1 MDTDGGGVRLGDM
14 DEQVA
19 VSGTPGQSPV
29 APDGSSEMNTTTPKV
44 TEQQTVK
51 NRSVRS
57 TWPLYVF
64 FIVVAGIV
72 GGTISWGFLS
82 DSLAALGIPDPGAFT
97 TAGLP
102 FLRAA
107 GWMIAALSV
116 GSFLASTFLIS
127 PRTVD
132 GVNDLRRSELN
143 VDGTLAARTGS
154 IAAIC
159 FGLVGIL
166 MIPLVMSDLS
176 GQPFSTA
183 VQPANWVVAFEQVAL
198 AKAWAWCSGFAFLT
212 GVAGLITHRWLAQPL
227 LFIGSIAMIIPLGLE
242 GHSAAGGNHDYGTN
256 SLLWHLLFMVL
267 WVGGLMAL
275 VAHCRRLGP
284 DLDLAVRR
292 YSNIITFA
300 LFGIAASGVV
310 NAAIRIEWSDWLT
323 TRYGL
328 IVLAKSI
335 GVIILAGFGLIH
347 RAAAIPKIRKDPT
360 NSRLFASIAIVEVI
374 VMAAVVGIAISM
386 GRTPP
391 PPPRDPNMSYMAI
404 EMGYELFEEPTLTSV
419 FAMWRFDIMLGTIGI
434 LLAGFYLRGLYVLHR
449 KGKKWNHLRTF
460 WWILGCITLVVT
472 VSSGIGM
479 NMPATFSMH
488 MIAHML
494 LSMVVPVFLVLG
506 APLTLIMESV
516 DAGEPG
522 RANMHDWVKAMVN
535 NPLMSF
541 IMHPAVNTIQFILIF
556 YFLYLT
562 PLYDLMVSE
571 HAGHL
576 IMNFVFVIS
585 GYIYYWEMIGPD
597 PTPVERTHVSRL
609 AWLTFS
615 MPFHLFF
622 GVYLMQLQEILAEE
636 FYTRLD
642 LPWNVDLAYDQL
654 VGGGIAWASGSF
666 PLIVVFGYLFRGW
679 LREERV
685 VEQKYEQ
692 RAAETG
698 FADMEEYNQMLSRM
712 SQGHDPHTDYYNT
725 EFKKE

>member
-1 MDTDGGGVRLGDM
+1 MNQPTVNPTAADKASTSTARNRRVR
-14 DEQVA
+14 
-19 VSGTPGQSPV
+19 P
-29 APDGSSEMNTTTPKV
+29 
-44 TEQQTVK
+44 
-51 NRSVRS
+51 
-57 TWPLYVF
+57 TWPLYVLF
-64 FIVVAGIV
+64 FVVAGVV

-82 DSLAALGIPDPGAFT
+82 DSLAALGIPDPGFVT

-132 GVNDLRRSELN
+132 GGNDLRRAVLN
-143 VDGTLAARTGS
+143 VDGTLAARTGAV
-154 IAAIC
+154 AALC

-176 GQPFSTA
+176 GQPFSVA
-183 VQPANWVVAFEQVAL
+183 VQPANWLVAFEQVAV
-198 AKAWAWCSGFAFLT
+198 AKAWLWCSIFAFIT
-212 GVAGLITHRWLAQPL
+212 GIAGLLTHRWLAQPL
-227 LFIGSIAMIIPLGLE
+227 LFIGSIAMIVPQGLE

-275 VAHCRRLGP
+275 IAHCRRLGP
-284 DLDLAVRR
+284 DLDLAIRR
-292 YSNIITFA
+292 YSTIATFA

-310 NAAIRIEWSDWLT
+310 NAAIRIEWSDWFT

-328 IVLAKSI
+328 IVVAKTI
-335 GVIILAGFGLIH
+335 GVIVLAGFGFLH
-347 RAAAIPKIRKDPT
+347 RAMVLPKIRKDPT
-360 NSRLFASIAIVEVI
+360 NSRLFASVAIVEVL

-404 EMGYELFEEPTLTSV
+404 EMGYDLYEEPTLTSV
-419 FAMWRFDIMLGTIGI
+419 FTMWRFDIMLGTIGI
-434 LLAGFYLRGLYVLHR
+434 LLIAFYLRGLWALHR
-449 KGKKWNHLRTF
+449 KGKTWNHLRTF

-488 MIAHML
+488 MVAHML

-506 APLTLIMESV
+506 APLTLILESV

-522 RANMHDWVKAMVN
+522 RPTMHDWVKAMVD
-535 NPLMSF
+535 NPLMDF

-597 PTPVERTHVSRL
+597 VTPVQRTHVSRL

-622 GVYLMQLQEILAEE
+622 GVYLMQLQEILAED

-642 LPWNVDLAYDQL
+642 LPWEVDLAYDQL

-692 RAAETG
+692 RAVETG
-698 FADMEEYNQMLSRM
+698 FADMEEYNQMLARLN
-712 SQGHDPHTDYYNT
+712 QGQDMHQDYYAAEFET
-725 EFKKE
+725 ENEPTREQRKQQE

>member
-1 MDTDGGGVRLGDM
+1 MGNM
-14 DEQVA
+14 DEQDA
-19 VSGTPGQSPV
+19 GSGTPGSTPV
-29 APDGSSEMNTTTPKV
+29 APDARSESNISNTHSGGAVP
-44 TEQQTVK
+44 VK
-51 NRSVRS
+51 NSRVRS
-57 TWPLYVF
+57 TWPLYVL

-72 GGTISWGFLS
+72 GGSISWGFLS
-82 DSLAALGIPDPGAFT
+82 DSLAALGIPDPGNLT

-107 GWMIAALSV
+107 AWMVAALSV
-116 GSFLASTFLIS
+116 GSFLTSTFLIG

-132 GVNDLRRSELN
+132 GINDLKKAVLN

-154 IAAIC
+154 VAAIC
-159 FGLVGIL
+159 FGLIGIL

-183 VQPANWVVAFEQVAL
+183 VQPANWAVAFEQVAL
-198 AKAWAWCSGFAFLT
+198 AKAWGWASGFAFVT
-212 GVAGLITHRWLAQPL
+212 GIAGLFTHRWLAQPL

-242 GHSAAGGNHDYGTN
+242 GHSAAGGDHDYGTN

-275 VAHCRRLGP
+275 IAHCRRLGP
-284 DLDLAVRR
+284 DLDLAIKR
-292 YSNIITFA
+292 YSNIATFA

-310 NAAIRIEWSDWLT
+310 NAALRIEWSDWFS

-328 IVLAKSI
+328 IVVAKAV
-335 GVIILAGFGLIH
+335 GVIVLAGFGFIH
-347 RAAAIPKIRKDPT
+347 RAAVIPKLRKDPS
-360 NSRLFASIAIVEVI
+360 NSRLFASVAIVEVI
-374 VMAAVVGIAISM
+374 VMAAVTGIAISM

-391 PPPRDPNMSYMAI
+391 PPPRDPNLSYMAI
-404 EMGYELFEEPTLTSV
+404 EIGYDLWEEPTLTSV
-419 FAMWRFDIMLGTIGI
+419 FTMWRFDIMLGTIGI

-460 WWILGCITLVVT
+460 WWILGCLTLVVT

-488 MIAHML
+488 MVAHMF

-506 APLTLIMESV
+506 APLTLILESV
-516 DAGEPG
+516 DAGEAG
-522 RANMHDWVKAMVN
+522 RPNMHDWVKAMVD
-535 NPLMSF
+535 NPLLNF

-562 PLYDLMVSE
+562 PLYDVMVSE

-585 GYIYYWEMIGPD
+585 GYVYYWEMIGPD
-597 PTPVERTHVSRL
+597 MKPVERTHVSSL

-622 GVYLMQLQEILAEE
+622 GVYLMQLQEILAED
-636 FYTRLD
+636 FYARLD
-642 LPWNVDLAYDQL
+642 LPWHVDLAYDQL

-685 VEQKYEQ
+685 VEEKYEK
-692 RAAETG
+692 RAVETG
-698 FADMEEYNQMLSRM
+698 FADMEEYNQMLARM
-712 SQGHDPHTDYYNT
+712 NQGHDMHSDYYNE

>member
-1 MDTDGGGVRLGDM
+1 MR
-14 DEQVA
+14 
-19 VSGTPGQSPV
+19 P
-29 APDGSSEMNTTTPKV
+29 
-44 TEQQTVK
+44 
-51 NRSVRS
+51 
-57 TWPLYVF
+57 TWPLYVLF
-64 FIVVAGIV
+64 LVVAGVV
-72 GGTISWGFLS
+72 GGTISWGFLA
-82 DSLAALGIPDPGAFT
+82 DSLAALGIPDPGAVT

-132 GVNDLRRSELN
+132 GVNDLRRAVLN
-143 VDGTLAARTGS
+143 VDGTLAARTGAV
-154 IAAIC
+154 AALC

-176 GQPFSTA
+176 GQPFSVA
-183 VQPANWVVAFEQVAL
+183 VQPANWLVAFEQVAV
-198 AKAWAWCSGFAFLT
+198 AKAWLWCSIFAFIT
-212 GVAGLITHRWLAQPL
+212 GVGGLLTHRWLAQPL
-227 LFIGSIAMIIPLGLE
+227 LFIGSVAMIVPQGLE

-275 VAHCRRLGP
+275 IAHCRRLGP
-284 DLDLAVRR
+284 DLDLAIRR
-292 YSNIITFA
+292 YSTIATFA
-300 LFGIAASGVV
+300 LVGIAASGVV
-310 NAAIRIEWSDWLT
+310 NAAIRIEWSDWFT

-328 IVLAKSI
+328 IVVAKTVGLIVLS
-335 GVIILAGFGLIH
+335 GFGFLH
-347 RAAAIPKIRKDPT
+347 RAIVIPKIRRDPG
-360 NSRLFASIAIVEVI
+360 NSRLFASVAIVEVL

-391 PPPRDPNMSYMAI
+391 PPPRDPNLSYMAI
-404 EMGYELFEEPTLTSV
+404 EMGYDLYEEPTLTSV
-419 FAMWRFDIMLGTIGI
+419 FTMWRFDIMLGTIGI
-434 LLAGFYLRGLYVLHR
+434 LLAAFYLRGLYVLHR
-449 KGKKWNHLRTF
+449 KGKTWNHLRTF
-460 WWILGCITLVVT
+460 WWLLGCVTLVVT

-488 MIAHML
+488 MVAHML

-506 APLTLIMESV
+506 APLTLILESV
-516 DAGEPG
+516 DPGEPG
-522 RANMHDWVKAMVN
+522 RPTMHDWVKAMVD
-535 NPLMSF
+535 NPLLDF
-541 IMHPAVNTIQFILIF
+541 ILHPAVNTIQFIIIF
-556 YFLYLT
+556 YVLYLT

-585 GYIYYWEMIGPD
+585 GYLYYWEMIGPD
-597 PTPVERTHVSRL
+597 PTPVQRTHVSRL

-622 GVYLMQLQEILAEE
+622 GVYLMQLQEILAED

-642 LPWNVDLAYDQL
+642 LPWEVDLAYDQL

-692 RAAETG
+692 HAEETG
-698 FADMEEYNQMLSRM
+698 FADMEEYNQMLARLN
-712 SQGHDPHTDYYNT
+712 QGQDMHQDYYAA
-725 EFKKE
+725 EFEPTREQPKQRE